1 MKKNRI
7 TIIGGGIAGISAA
20 IHLIEKGHKVSVIEA
35 KNFIGGRAGSI
46 KSEETFIDI
55 GQHVFLSSYK
65 NFLHVINKLNLE
77 KKFIFNKDLN
87 IPVSTDK
94 KTYYIKSNIIKYPFS
109 ILLGIIN
116 YKNLNLINRFKLIY
130 GLAKLKLAKT
140 SKNDSSFLQW
150 LKSNNQNDQ
159 IIERFWKIIC
169 TPAFNINIDKI
180 SYNSAINLFNYMIFN
195 PKKTFFICYAK
206 ESFQSVFM
214 DSFTKYLKE
223 NNSNIH
229 LGIKIESIEN
239 KKNGTIKINSK
250 KKIQFETENLILAT
264 DFESTSSILGIE
276 SNENLSKRSAII
288 NIYFWFDSTVMY
300 EDFKVFTDS
309 KLEWVFSDYYNRK
322 NKGTTQRL
330 IISIS
335 DANKLLKHSNEEL
348 INLYEQELRNQFNI
362 NQDVK
367 TTKSLVIRSPK
378 ATLLTNRKIDTQLK
392 NVFVCGDWT
401 IEELPNTMEA
411 AALSGKKIIE
421 KYF

>member
-20 IHLIEKGHKVSVIEA
+20 IHLIEKGHIVSIIEA
-35 KNFIGGRAGSI
+35 KKFIGGRAGSI
-46 KSEETFIDI
+46 KVDDTFIDI
-55 GQHVFLSSYK
+55 GQHIFLSSYQ
-65 NFLHVINKLNLE
+65 NFLHIIKTLNLE
-77 KKFIFNKDLN
+77 KKFIFNKVLN

-94 KTYYIKSNIIKYPFS
+94 KTYYIKSNINKYPFS
-109 ILLGIIN
+109 ILFGVIN

-140 SKNDSSFLQW
+140 SINDSSFLQW
-150 LKSNNQNDQ
+150 LKTNKQNDQ
-159 IIERFWKIIC
+159 IIEKFWKIIC
-169 TPAFNINIDKI
+169 APAFNINIDKI

-195 PKKTFFICYAK
+195 PKNTFFICYAK
-206 ESFQSVFM
+206 ESFQSIFM

-223 NNSNIH
+223 NNSTIH

-239 KKNGTIKINSK
+239 KKNGNIKINTK

-264 DFESTSSILGIE
+264 DCESTNSILGIE
-276 SNENLSKRSAII
+276 SNENQSNKSAII
-288 NIYFWFDSTVMY
+288 NIYFWFDSIVMH

-309 KLEWVFSDYYNRK
+309 KIEWVFSDYFNKK
-322 NKGTTQRL
+322 NKDTTQRL

-335 DANKLLKHSNEEL
+335 DANKLLKHSNEDL
-348 INLYEQELRNQFNI
+348 INLYEQELRKQFDI
-362 NQDVK
+362 QREVK

-378 ATLLTNRKIDTQLK
+378 ATLLNNRKIDDQLK

-411 AALSGKKIIE
+411 AALSGKKIS

>member
-20 IHLIEKGHKVSVIEA
+20 IHLIEKGHIVSIIEA
-35 KNFIGGRAGSI
+35 KKFIGGRAGSI
-46 KSEETFIDI
+46 KSDDTFIDI
-55 GQHVFLSSYK
+55 GQHVFLSSYQ
-65 NFLHVINKLNLE
+65 NFLHIIKTLNLE
-77 KKFIFNKDLN
+77 KKFIFNKVLN
-87 IPVSTDK
+87 IPVSTNK
-94 KTYYIKSNIIKYPFS
+94 KTYYIKSSIIKYPFS
-109 ILLGIIN
+109 ILFGVIN

-140 SKNDSSFLQW
+140 SINDYSFLQW
-150 LKSNNQNDQ
+150 LKTNKQNDQ
-159 IIERFWKIIC
+159 IIEKFWKIIC
-169 TPAFNINIDKI
+169 NPAFNNDIDKI

-195 PKKTFFICYAK
+195 PKNTFFICYAK
-206 ESFQSVFM
+206 ESFQSIFM

-223 NNSNIH
+223 NKSNIH

-239 KKNGTIKINSK
+239 KKNGKIKINTK

-264 DFESTSSILGIE
+264 DCESTNSILGIE
-276 SNENLSKRSAII
+276 SKENRYNRSAII
-288 NIYFWFDSTVMY
+288 NIYFWFDSIVMH

-309 KLEWVFSDYYNRK
+309 KIEWVFSDYFNKK
-322 NKGTTQRL
+322 NKGNTQRL

-335 DANKLLKHSNEEL
+335 DANKLIKYSNEDL
-348 INLYEQELRNQFNI
+348 INVYEQELRKQFDI
-362 NQDVK
+362 EKEVE

-378 ATLLTNRKIDTQLK
+378 ATLLNNRKIDNQLE
-392 NVFVCGDWT
+392 NVFICGDWT

-411 AALSGKKIIE
+411 AALSGKKISE